1 MVVQGVEANVVH
13 QMVKVSP
20 PANFTLPILKLGE
33 SFNAFMINALCRML
47 DLDKVIVIAGCTELE
62 PFGSL
67 QNQRQMDA
75 KGEFRIEVLLELPS
89 IPGLIKFVDGKMKSG
104 KQYVEQVDAKTED
117 SVDHSQLIETY
128 ISVMVGM
135 TDPFDLYNFVHPSEV
150 GSFVGA
156 GVGKM
161 SSLLKM
167 FRDCRE
173 EKDVVNTI
181 ADWIILLLFWKW
193 HVTQF
198 LEVRQSNTEVAAGR
212 EHPTSR
218 TRKGFTESWGYGIQE
233 FMFAKTAIQIGCRT
247 YGIVAYTVTSI
258 DKVG

>member
-67 QNQRQMDA
+67 QNQWQMDA

-117 SVDHSQLIETY
+117 SVDHSQVKSEDKAQILAHTGVWFIEPERFRRHDPNCKGYTQELIETY

-156 GVGKM
+156 GVGKI
-161 SSLLKM
+161 
-167 FRDCRE
+167 
-173 EKDVVNTI
+173 T
-181 ADWIILLLFWKW
+181 
-193 HVTQF
+193 T
-198 LEVRQSNTEVAAGR
+198 SNTEVAADR